1 MQIRSS
7 CLLVSNR
14 PICRA
19 TYDVD
24 KPGDS
29 RWSKWFPEGGDWVRA
44 ENIKLISSKGDR
56 GSLEPATLAN
66 PRKLLYHQ
74 YFGQRYRNRYESSYS
89 PRLPRDACALRMR

>member
-24 KPGDS
+24 KPGDTK
-29 RWSKWFPEGGDWVRA
+29 WFKWFPEGGDWVRA
-44 ENIKLISSKGDR
+44 ENIKLIPSNGR
-56 GSLEPATLAN
+56 
-66 PRKLLYHQ
+66 
-74 YFGQRYRNRYESSYS
+74 
-89 PRLPRDACALRMR
+89 